1 MSQWS
6 QYKSSPEW
14 FSVDRRYALTKA
26 QVAKAMEMYNS
37 GDHYWLGI
45 AEHFRVDKSTLMR
58 YIRAAEIYG
67 YSFWTD
73 RPNED

>member
-1 MSQWS
+1 
-6 QYKSSPEW
+6 
-14 FSVDRRYALTKA
+14 
-26 QVAKAMEMYNS
+26 MEMYNN
-37 GDHYWLGI
+37 GDHYWGGI
-45 AEHFRVDKSTLMR
+45 AEHFKVDRSTLMR